1 MSIVG
6 AEKAAVCAVNR
17 LLTKFG
23 ILTGRW
29 PEAVISVHKSDF
41 GCETQKAY
49 A

>member
-6 AEKAAVCAVNR
+6 AEKAVVGAVNR
-17 LLTKFG
+17 LLTKFD
-23 ILTGRW
+23 IWTGRW

-41 GCETQKAY
+41 GCETRKAY